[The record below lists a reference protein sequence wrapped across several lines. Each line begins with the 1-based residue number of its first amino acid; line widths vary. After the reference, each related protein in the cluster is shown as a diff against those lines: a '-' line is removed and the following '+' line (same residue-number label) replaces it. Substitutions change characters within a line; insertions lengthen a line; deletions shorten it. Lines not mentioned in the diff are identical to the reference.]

1 MDADAGALAS
11 DVVAATLPARPARGR
26 WTYGL
31 GRLEI
36 LSAQANGVAL
46 GVVGLAVAVAAAVR
60 LVSPPEVRGGVVA
73 AVAAGGSW
81 SIWRRRR
88 CSRARPGR
96 ASTCAAP
103 SSTLRQTWPHS
114 RERRLRGC

>member
-1 MDADAGALAS
+1 M
-11 DVVAATLPARPARGR
+11 ARRRCGRTGRRGR

-46 GVVGLAVAVAAAVR
+46 GVGGLAVAAAVR
-60 LVSPPEVRGGVVA
+60 LVSPPEVRGVVIA
-73 AVAAGGSW
+73 AVAAGGVVVNLAATAVLARS
-81 SIWRRRR
+81 
-88 CSRARPGR
+88 SRESLNVP
-96 ASTCAAP
+96 AP